1 MGSPPF
7 FGQGVDESAGG
18 SPWLERLRWDTACYQ
33 TVFEFMMYVEGC
45 QRVLPPCFKEP
56 ENPRPTPHQS
66 SENGL
71 DDGVF
76 RFVSDRAARF
86 GEA

>member
-33 TVFEFMMYVEGC
+33 TV
-45 QRVLPPCFKEP
+45 L
-56 ENPRPTPHQS
+56 
-66 SENGL
+66 
-71 DDGVF
+71 
-76 RFVSDRAARF
+76 
-86 GEA
+86 